1 MKTPRKSRETLS
13 KKTLLELAAGLGAV
27 DITNAEA
34 AALPNNASAVFV
46 SVGIYGANAALL
58 RDDNGGYYV
67 IKTRNSNLFKLI

>member
-1 MKTPRKSRETLS
+1 MKTSRKSRETLS

-34 AALPNNASAVFV
+34 AALPDNVSAVFV
-46 SVGIYGANAALL
+46 SVGIYGASAALL